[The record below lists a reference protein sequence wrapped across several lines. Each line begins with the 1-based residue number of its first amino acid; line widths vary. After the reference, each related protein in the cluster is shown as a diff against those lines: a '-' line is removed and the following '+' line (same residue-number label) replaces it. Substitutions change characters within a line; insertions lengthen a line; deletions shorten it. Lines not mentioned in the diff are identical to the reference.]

1 VGGNPARAWRRNG
14 GSPRTHALPTPY
26 TLTADIALPRKT
38 WEVLGVF
45 GSIADIAL
53 AHKTWYILSHL
64 LGGKLTLILRPHSKI
79 FF

>member
-1 VGGNPARAWRRNG
+1 MAAQWRQPSHTRPA
-14 GSPRTHALPTPY
+14 TPC
-26 TLTADIALPRKT
+26 LTADIALPRKT